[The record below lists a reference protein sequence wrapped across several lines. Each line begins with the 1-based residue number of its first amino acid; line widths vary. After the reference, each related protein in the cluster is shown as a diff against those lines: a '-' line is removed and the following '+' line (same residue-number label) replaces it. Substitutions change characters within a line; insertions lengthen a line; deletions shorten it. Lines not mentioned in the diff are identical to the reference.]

1 MRVYRV
7 GTRNSLLARW
17 QTSHVEQSVRNAGID
32 AIIDTVPFVTRG
44 DVDLSDRLVG
54 RLDKGWFTEELE
66 TALRNGDIDWAV
78 HSLKD
83 LPTRDPDGLVLGAV
97 LQRAAVGDRLLVRKE
112 AVQMRGS
119 FPLVPGA
126 RVGSSA
132 LRREALLREH
142 APDVTALPLRGNV
155 PTRVERLREGKYDA
169 ILLAAAG
176 LDRLELDVR
185 EFARFDL
192 DPRRWT
198 PAPGQGA
205 VAVQCR
211 ADDAQVRELLGRIHH
226 EPTFR
231 ATSWE
236 RAFLRVIE
244 GGCNT
249 PFGCHVIG
257 DQAYIG
263 VVEGERFV
271 RRRATLPAGP
281 PDDAFIRDALR
292 SEPISG
298 DPNVPIYRPL

>member
-1 MRVYRV
+1 MRIFRV

-17 QTSHVEQSVRNAGID
+17 QTSHVEQSLRNAGMD
-32 AIIDTVPFVTRG
+32 AIIETVPFVTRG
-44 DVDLSDRLVG
+44 DMDQSDRLVG

-66 TALRNGDIDWAV
+66 NALRNGEIDWAV

-83 LPTRDPDGLVLGAV
+83 LPTRDPDGLVVGAV
-97 LQRAAVGDRLLVRKE
+97 LQRASVADRLIVRRE
-112 AVQMRGS
+112 AVQMRNG

-132 LRREALLREH
+132 LRREALLRQH
-142 APDVTALPLRGNV
+142 APDATALPLRGNV
-155 PTRVERLREGKYDA
+155 PTRIERLREGKYEA

-211 ADDAQVRELLGRIHH
+211 ADDPEVCGLLTLVHH
-226 EPTFR
+226 EPTAR

-249 PFGCHVIG
+249 PFGCHAIG
-257 DQAYIG
+257 DQAFIG
-263 VVEGERFV
+263 LVEGDQFV
-271 RRRATLPAGP
+271 RRRVTLPGGP
-281 PDDAFIRDALR
+281 PDDAFIREALR